1 MHHETW
7 DRIAKT
13 WQDYCYPEWITFGRT
28 SRMRM
33 KKKAAVGKRQS
44 ARISNGMVDFNYAN
58 VSYQI
63 DPTRRKV
70 YLRWIEVE
78 TAKTCLIMGA
88 WSQTR
93 AQGEQAV

>member
-1 MHHETW
+1 
-7 DRIAKT
+7 
-13 WQDYCYPEWITFGRT
+13 
-28 SRMRM
+28 MRM

-70 YLRWIEVE
+70 YHQWIEVE

-93 AQGEQAV
+93 VQEKRAV

>member
-1 MHHETW
+1 
-7 DRIAKT
+7 
-13 WQDYCYPEWITFGRT
+13 
-28 SRMRM
+28 MRM

-44 ARISNGMVDFNYAN
+44 ARISNGMVDFNYVN

-70 YLRWIEVE
+70 YHRWIEVE

-93 AQGEQAV
+93 VQEKRAV

>member
-1 MHHETW
+1 M
-7 DRIAKT
+7 K
-13 WQDYCYPEWITFGRT
+13 
-28 SRMRM
+28 M
-33 KKKAAVGKRQS
+33 KKKS
-44 ARISNGMVDFNYAN
+44 AGNKKQPATQSNGMIDFDFAN

-88 WSQTR
+88 WSQSR
-93 AQGEQAV
+93 VQEKQAV